1 MSDKLKAVIH
11 YIIETKKVKNLTHRK
26 LQKLLYYAYS
36 WNMVLSD
43 NHDKLF
49 PERFEVWVAG
59 PALREVH
66 KKYKNNKD
74 KFIKKSELENIDY
87 KLTFDEEQIIDET
100 ILVYGDFS
108 DDDLEEISRSEQPW
122 KNARGNSR
130 SLDKCYNE
138 LSDDDIFK
146 CYSERIN

>member
-26 LQKLLYYAYS
+26 LQKLVYYVYS

-43 NHDKLF
+43 NRDKLF
-49 PERFEVWVAG
+49 PECFEAWVQG
-59 PALREVH
+59 PVLRAVH
-66 KKYKNNKD
+66 AKYKNNKD
-74 KFIKKSELENIDY
+74 KFIKKSELENINY

-108 DDDLEEISRSEQPW
+108 DDELE
-122 KNARGNSR
+122 
-130 SLDKCYNE
+130 
-138 LSDDDIFK
+138 
-146 CYSERIN
+146 

>member
-1 MSDKLKAVIH
+1 MSDKLKATIH

-36 WNMVLSD
+36 WNMVLSESR
-43 NHDKLF
+43 DKLF
-49 PERFEVWVAG
+49 PERFEAWVQG
-59 PALREVH
+59 PMLREVH
-66 KKYKNNKD
+66 AKYKNNKD

-87 KLTFDEEQIIDET
+87 KLTFDEEQIINET

-108 DDDLEEISRSEQPW
+108 DDTLEETSRAEQPW
-122 KNARGNSR
+122 KNARGNCR

-138 LSDDDIFK
+138 LSDDDIYK
-146 CYSERIN
+146 CYSERIK